1 MKARPGI
8 LPWRVLCASAF
19 LALLLVF
26 SQYDRHARAQARLP
40 VDLLLVLSI
49 DCSYSV
55 DKTEFDLQAQG
66 TAWAFTHPDIKD
78 AIQRGPYKRIAV
90 SVVQWAGADK
100 QHIAVPWRVVSTGEE
115 ADALAQEISSMPR
128 VLAHGSTSIA
138 GMLHFGRT
146 MLLEAPFAPLRLT
159 LDIAA
164 DGRNNTGGNMRP
176 LRDAVVNEGITVNG
190 LAILNEVPTLNYY
203 FQREVIGGV
212 GSFVIVAKNYDNF
225 QQAIYRKLLREIIGP
240 GIT

>member
-1 MKARPGI
+1 MQKRPTI
-8 LPWRVLCASAF
+8 RPWFALCASA
-19 LALLLVF
+19 LILLIALLD
-26 SQYDRHARAQARLP
+26 QGERTARAQSRLP

-55 DKTEFDLQAQG
+55 DKMEFDLQAKG
-66 TAWAFTHPDIKD
+66 TAWAFTQPEVKD

-90 SVVQWAGADK
+90 AVVQWAGADK
-100 QHIAVPWRVVSTGEE
+100 QHVAVPWRVVASDAD
-115 ADALAQEISSMPR
+115 ADALAQEIAYMPR
-128 VLAHGSTSIA
+128 FLAQGSTSIA
-138 GMLHFGRT
+138 GMMHYGRS

-176 LRDAVVNEGITVNG
+176 LRDALVNEGITVNG
-190 LAILNEVPTLNYY
+190 LAILNEVPTLNHY
-203 FQREVIGGV
+203 FQREIIGGV